1 MEWFLLKLRIL
12 ACMNKIW
19 REPFATKNCDEGKSS
34 PSNPVTNKM

>member
-19 REPFATKNCDEGKSS
+19 REPCANPIIVKKGKLSFLS
-34 PSNPVTNKM
+34 RNK